1 MGDSNVRLDVLAL
14 NSTILNRALGGTPYD
29 NMQAHHLIPV
39 EVWKDNVTFLNTIGL
54 SGQRDTASNGIDSEI
69 EARKNNKAFYH
80 NGSHG
85 NYSKIVD
92 TRIKKNTK
100 KI

>member
-1 MGDSNVRLDVLAL
+1 MATPVKVLL
-14 NSTILNRALGGTPYD
+14 KRILGVL
-29 NMQAHHLIPV
+29 
-39 EVWKDNVTFLNTIGL
+39 LNTIGL
-54 SGQRDTASNGIDSEI
+54 SGQRDTASNGILLYDSKI